1 MPRLNEVNLE
11 AERRRTEGVINAGS
25 ITETITNLNNI
36 LKKLKDPKNLD
47 IAITLYTSEL
57 EKIEKNKEYLEE
69 TKEEHKN
76 LLNKEFAKYIDEIM
90 KITQTT
96 NDTTFI
102 KLACEYVMEA
112 YIGGALTNKEKTLD
126 LIDTLESRY
135 KKRFNPKTSDEYDEK
150 GDTLTNIII
159 FKEEQLNQTFEY
171 QFGYIDYVS
180 TTYKMGANMSEDY
193 ANTFLMDAK
202 AMFVHSAWGGFVVA
216 DEYAKPYA
224 DKQKRE
230 LWTYIINRLDSMN
243 KTDKVKEAKKRIS
256 A

>member
-1 MPRLNEVNLE
+1 MPIQKVNLE
-11 AERRRTEGVINAGS
+11 KERREGEGVINAGS
-25 ITETITNLNNI
+25 ITETITNLNNT

-47 IAITLYTSEL
+47 TAITLYTSEL

-112 YIGGALTNKEKTLD
+112 YIGGALTNKEETLD
-126 LIDTLESRY
+126 LISTLESRY
-135 KKRFNPKTSDEYDEK
+135 KERFTPKDPDEYDQK

-159 FKEEQLNQTFEY
+159 FKEEQLGQTFEY
-171 QFGYIDYVS
+171 QSGYISYVS
-180 TTYKMGANMSEDY
+180 TTYKMGANNSDHY
-193 ANTFLMDAK
+193 ATSFLMDAK
-202 AMFVHSAWGGFVVA
+202 AMFVESAWGGFVVA

-224 DKQKRE
+224 NKQQRE
-230 LWTYIINRLDSMN
+230 LWTYVINRLDSMN